1 MSQEANIDLD
11 FFESLES
18 KSQQLLQQFVDHV
31 SKVQEQMQQM
41 STSTT
46 ELEHV
51 YLSSTQHLC
60 EELEASTRKSIELI
74 THCDELDKDLL
85 QLQELARQIKS
96 VDKAL
101 DQLQH
106 ALKI

>member
-18 KSQQLLQQFVDHV
+18 KSQQLFQQFVDHV

-46 ELEHV
+46 ELGHV

-85 QLQELARQIKS
+85 QLQELARQMYK
-96 VDKAL
+96 
-101 DQLQH
+101 H
-106 ALKI
+106 NEYY